1 MSDTLREEL
10 ERAIRMIEM
19 DERLAA
25 ISNDPEGSQLSVFKG
40 LLQRCS
46 LKIEEQANEIEQLE
60 IEAYGIN
67 P

>member
-1 MSDTLREEL
+1 MSDKLREEIKEVL
-10 ERAIRMIEM
+10 EKYPTP
-19 DERLAA
+19 DECMQMETGDCYDLV
-25 ISNDPEGSQLSVFKG
+25 E